1 MPKRPMLIA
10 TVLLLSAAPILC
22 SAIST
27 PAAAQAEGM
36 AGIGESET
44 LSLRATVQAI
54 DQQTRMITLVG
65 PQGNSLT
72 MHVGDQVQ
80 NLAQVKQG
88 DSVIVRYHGSVAF
101 VLAPPGSKGPRSAA
115 YGAVSRAAPG
125 QIPAGELSG
134 KLVVTSTVVGVDPA
148 SHTLQLVNP
157 AGGPVWTV
165 AVTTQEG
172 QRAMNMIK
180 VGDTITAVISR
191 TLALAVE
198 PVT

>member
-1 MPKRPMLIA
+1 
-10 TVLLLSAAPILC
+10 
-22 SAIST
+22 
-27 PAAAQAEGM
+27 M

-72 MHVGDQVQ
+72 MRVGDEVR

-88 DSVIVRYHGSVAF
+88 DTVVVRYHGSVAL
-101 VLAPPGSKGPRSAA
+101 VLAPPGSKPPRSAA
-115 YGAVSRAAPG
+115 YGAAARAAQG
-125 QIPAGELSG
+125 QMPAGELAG
-134 KLVVTSTVVGVDPA
+134 KLVVTGTVVGVDAA

-157 AGGPVWTV
+157 SGGPVWTV
-165 AVTTQEG
+165 AATTPEG
-172 QRAMNMIK
+172 QRALNIIK
-180 VGDTITAVISR
+180 PGDTITAVISQ
-191 TLALAVE
+191 TLALSVE